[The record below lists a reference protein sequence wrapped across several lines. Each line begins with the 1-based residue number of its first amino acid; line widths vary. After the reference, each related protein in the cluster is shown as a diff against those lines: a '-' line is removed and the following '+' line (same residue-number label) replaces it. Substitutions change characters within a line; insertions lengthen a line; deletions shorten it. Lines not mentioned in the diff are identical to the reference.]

1 MSDETSS
8 LLDITKS
15 SWFVTLAAATWGVIL
30 RVMVGRHQDAAKRME
45 ARFTKLEQSVDQVQ
59 IDVATIA
66 GALKKRD
73 SRGRHA

>member
-45 ARFTKLEQSVDQVQ
+45 ARFAKLEQSVDQVQ

-66 GALKKRD
+66 GALKKSG